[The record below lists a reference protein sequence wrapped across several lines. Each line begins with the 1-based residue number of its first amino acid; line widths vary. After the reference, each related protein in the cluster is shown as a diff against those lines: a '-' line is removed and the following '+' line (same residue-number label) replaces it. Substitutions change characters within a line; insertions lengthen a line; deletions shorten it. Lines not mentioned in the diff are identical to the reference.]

1 MTQEIERYFKCP
13 ECGAVAEVSD
23 DLEPGEFEVCLECL
37 EEVDVRTNPAIWE
50 EFWMYCQ
57 KLKNG

>member
-1 MTQEIERYFKCP
+1 
-13 ECGAVAEVSD
+13 
-23 DLEPGEFEVCLECL
+23 L